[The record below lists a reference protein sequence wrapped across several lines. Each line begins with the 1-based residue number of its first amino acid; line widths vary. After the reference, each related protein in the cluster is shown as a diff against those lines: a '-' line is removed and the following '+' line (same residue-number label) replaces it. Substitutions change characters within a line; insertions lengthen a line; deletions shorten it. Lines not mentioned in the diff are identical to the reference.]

1 MSRQSGNNTLYLL
14 RGGEDS
20 GNRKGFMV
28 RRPKM
33 KTTMQKILS
42 IFSILFLA

>member
-33 KTTMQKILS
+33 KTTMQKILAS
-42 IFSILFLA
+42 FQFYF